1 MNGRWKC
8 PPRLAPLVPVL
19 AALLVLVVIA
29 TGCGSSPN
37 PQAVKLIQ
45 DSNVHLKKAAE
56 DIKGLGTFNQQFQA
70 LLSGQANLAMAVK
83 VQALL
88 EKAQVSEKQSLEQIR
103 IARTSMSKIRDLPVS
118 AEMKTYVD
126 MKLAALD
133 GQEQVLVVELQA
145 MDLRLKAIKD
155 LEAGATLE
163 SLLALEKQIQVLE
176 QKSIEDAR
184 DASDLHKKAN
194 AYFEEKKLGK

>member
-1 MNGRWKC
+1 MYGRWKC
-8 PPRLAPLVPVL
+8 PPRTKPLAPAVV
-19 AALLVLVVIA
+19 AMLVLVVLV

-45 DSNVHLKKAAE
+45 DSNAHLKKAAE

-70 LLSGQANLAMAVK
+70 LLSGEANQAMAIK

-88 EKAQVSEKQSLEQIR
+88 EKAQASEKQSLEQIR
-103 IARTSMSKIRDLPVS
+103 TAKATMSKIKDLPVS

-126 MKLAALD
+126 MKVAALER
-133 GQEQVLVVELQA
+133 QEQVLVVELQA

-163 SLLALEKQIQVLE
+163 SLLTLEKQIQILE
-176 QKSIEDAR
+176 QKSIENAK
-184 DASDLHKKAN
+184 DASDLHKQAN

>member
-1 MNGRWKC
+1 MYGRRKR
-8 PPRLAPLVPVL
+8 PPRAAPLATAVVAMLVL
-19 AALLVLVVIA
+19 AVIV

-56 DIKGLGTFNQQFQA
+56 DIKGLGTFNQKFQA
-70 LLSGQANLAMAVK
+70 LLSGQANQAMAIK

-88 EKAQVSEKQSLEQIR
+88 EKAQASEKQSLEQV
-103 IARTSMSKIRDLPVS
+103 RTAKDLMSKIKDLPVS

-126 MKLAALD
+126 MKIAALER
-133 GQEQVLVVELQA
+133 QEQVLIVELQA

-176 QKSIEDAR
+176 QKSIENAK
-184 DASDLHKKAN
+184 DASDLHKQAN